1 MDMER
6 IMAIIDASYQ
16 TRARM
21 EGALR
26 DIDRRALNAMVLVK
40 RHGNALAGY
49 GVVASAF
56 REGAARLKESGA
68 RLQEAIAP
76 LVRAYMRIL
85 QHESYAE
92 LFHRM
97 HKAINDLGKD
107 GCPSIAQTEQ
117 TWAQTIAAEEAEAM
131 QSLQHLLQA
140 VQRVQ
145 EQIAEQEYIVTN
157 GRIEA
162 ALSEGTGAPLMR
174 VSRDM
179 GSAVTIVREAIGS
192 YRYRLEELLHE
203 SSTRF

>member
-6 IMAIIDASYQ
+6 IMALVDASYQ

-85 QHESYAE
+85 QHQSYAE

-97 HKAINDLGKD
+97 RVAMDGSGKTCPTLG
-107 GCPSIAQTEQ
+107 CTEER
-117 TWAQTIAAEEAEAM
+117 WAQTIAAEEAEAM

-140 VQRVQ
+140 VQRIQ

-162 ALSEGTGAPLMR
+162 ALSENTGAPLMR

-179 GSAVTIVREAIGS
+179 GSAVTIVREAIGR